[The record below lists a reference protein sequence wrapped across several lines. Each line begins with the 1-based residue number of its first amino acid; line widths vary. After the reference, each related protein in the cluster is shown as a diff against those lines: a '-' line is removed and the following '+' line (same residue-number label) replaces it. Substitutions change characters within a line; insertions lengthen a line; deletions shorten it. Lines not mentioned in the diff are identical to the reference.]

1 MKQIRRWLLRAAL
14 AFILVSVTFV
24 ILLRWITPVS
34 STVMLHRR
42 LAEGVSQ
49 DYQWVPIEQIS
60 PHMALAVVASE
71 DQKFP
76 THNGF
81 DIAAIK
87 LAVSDKAKG
96 GRLRGA
102 STITQQV
109 ARNLFLW
116 QGRSFIRKGLEAW
129 ITVLL
134 ELLWPKQRILEV
146 YLNIAETGK
155 RTFGVQAA
163 SLRYF
168 AKSANALAPK
178 QAALLAAI
186 LPNPMRMHADQ
197 PSEYVLNRRDR
208 ILQQMC
214 NLGGTHY
221 LDGILPETTL
231 ATTIANECA
240 K

>member
-1 MKQIRRWLLRAAL
+1 
-14 AFILVSVTFV
+14 
-24 ILLRWITPVS
+24 
-34 STVMLHRR
+34 MLDRQFT
-42 LAEGVSQ
+42 EGASQ
-49 DYQWVPIEQIS
+49 DYQWLPIEQIS

-81 DIAAIK
+81 DVSAIK
-87 LAVSDKAKG
+87 LAVSDKIKG

-129 ITVLL
+129 MTVLL
-134 ELLWPKQRILEV
+134 EWLWPKERILEV

-168 AKSANALAPK
+168 AKSANALDPE

-186 LPNPMRMHADQ
+186 LPNPRRMHADQ
-197 PSEYVLNRRDR
+197 PSEYVLRRRDK

-214 NLGGTHY
+214 DLGGNHY
-221 LDGILPETTL
+221 LHDILPETSPV
-231 ATTIANECA
+231 TTTANECA